1 MDFIIL
7 FLLIILIF
15 LLVLILMFLY
25 KSKNK
30 LDEKL
35 ENYRF
40 EMEDE
45 LTKIINNYDI
55 LFEQN
60 LKKLDLLINKYNKI
74 SSKQESIKIKSTSV
88 EDKKKILYSQNEE
101 ENLKIKKILQLINSG
116 NSPESVAKI
125 MGIGTGEVN
134 LYVNFYNDK

>member
-74 SSKQESIKIKSTSV
+74 SSKQESIKIKNTSV

>member
-1 MDFIIL
+1 
-7 FLLIILIF
+7 
-15 LLVLILMFLY
+15 MFLY

-74 SSKQESIKIKSTSV
+74 SSKQESIKITNASV
-88 EDKKKILYSQNEE
+88 EGKKKILYSQNEE

>member
-1 MDFIIL
+1 
-7 FLLIILIF
+7 
-15 LLVLILMFLY
+15 MFLY

-74 SSKQESIKIKSTSV
+74 SSKQESIKIKNTSV